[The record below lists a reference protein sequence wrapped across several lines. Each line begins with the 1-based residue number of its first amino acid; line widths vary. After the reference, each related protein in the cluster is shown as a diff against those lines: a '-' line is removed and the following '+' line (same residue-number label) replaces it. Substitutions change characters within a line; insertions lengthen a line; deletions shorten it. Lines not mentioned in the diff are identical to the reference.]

1 MSQVLYAS
9 PLPELIWRKT
19 NFCFSLRITG
29 DFLCS
34 KLNIYSRLVARNV
47 HIMDSRI
54 LWLNQ
59 LFIMAYAFINN
70 QCIPVLC
77 KCIVHFAIPSV
88 WMRLTNQSIIHR
100 VLMSCPC
107 LSNHP
112 CSDHHS
118 PDRHQCCR
126 GRGASTTISSSSFQ
140 HFLTFSS
147 HPLRFVCPSR
157 THFAWGGWIYV
168 CLAPKQS

>member
-1 MSQVLYAS
+1 MSTSWIPVS
-9 PLPELIWRKT
+9 LIK
-19 NFCFSLRITG
+19 SIIYYRI
-29 DFLCS
+29 C
-34 KLNIYSRLVARNV
+34 I
-47 HIMDSRI
+47 
-54 LWLNQ
+54 
-59 LFIMAYAFINN
+59 FINN

-100 VLMSCPC
+100 VVMSCPC

-147 HPLRFVCPSR
+147 HPLFFVCPSR
-157 THFAWGGWIYV
+157 THFAWEDGSMFV
-168 CLAPKQS
+168 LLQSRPKKSKWWMFCTVFVYIHISSEKPSNIIITKLIVS